1 MESGESFTGVSMF
14 LDDLFLDLEY
24 AKKINFL
31 VPYPLLCVNLCF
43 CLISI
48 WKLGI
53 IEKKISYKV
62 YLQITAK

>member
-1 MESGESFTGVSMF
+1 MESGESFIGVSMF
-14 LDDLFLDLEY
+14 LDGLFLDLEY

-31 VPYPLLCVNLCF
+31 VPYPLLCVNLFF

-53 IEKKISYKV
+53 IEKKVYFKV
-62 YLQITAK
+62 NLYRSQ